1 MAGKVLSIS
10 LGSEIVKVC
19 EASLAG
25 KRKVH
30 VYNAIDLLV
39 PEGLCED
46 GVIMDV
52 EALANAIKQ
61 GLAGEGFSAKRV
73 IFTITSKRIANKEA
87 IIKMMQD
94 ILG

>member
-19 EASLAG
+19 EVALAG

-52 EALANAIKQ
+52 DALADAIKQ
-61 GLAGEGFSAKRV
+61 GLAGEGFSAKKNPRKASEYR
-73 IFTITSKRIANKEA
+73 FPT
-87 IIKMMQD
+87 
-94 ILG
+94 